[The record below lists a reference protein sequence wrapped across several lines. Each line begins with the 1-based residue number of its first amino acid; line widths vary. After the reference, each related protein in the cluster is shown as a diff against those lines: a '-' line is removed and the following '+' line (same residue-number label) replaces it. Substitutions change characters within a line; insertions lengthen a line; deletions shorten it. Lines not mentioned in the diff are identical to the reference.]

1 MPSSRRP
8 LLNHRLARNIAVCSQ
23 VSPIVEEVRI
33 GGDEAV
39 RRFTEK
45 FDRVK
50 LQEVCVRIEVSS
62 EREGWAVLS
71 VHGGCICMLHGGRER
86 EASGGSLHAEE

>member
-8 LLNHRLARNIAVCSQ
+8 LLNHRLARNIAVCSL

-62 EREGWAVLS
+62 EREDWAALS
-71 VHGGCICMLHGGRER
+71 EHGR
-86 EASGGSLHAEE
+86 